1 MGKPD
6 VLILRPEPGAQ
17 RTAERAR
24 AMGLQAAIAPIFHI
38 EPIVWDPPDPAR
50 FDAILLTSANAAR
63 HAGSG
68 LSAFTD
74 LPCFAVGEGTA
85 SAAVEAGFAH
95 IRTGASDGAALVD
108 RMAEDGVERAFHP
121 CGRDHI
127 ALDHAGIAID
137 RRPVYVA
144 EAEQALAPE
153 GLKAIRRGA
162 LVLLHSPRAG
172 AHFAA
177 LIDAAGVAR
186 AGIAIAALSEAAAAA
201 AGSGWKSVA
210 AAARPRDHAL
220 LELAVRLCKTSG
232 ERYGSDG

>member
-1 MGKPD
+1 MA
-6 VLILRPEPGAQ
+6 LR
-17 RTAERAR
+17 
-24 AMGLQAAIAPIFHI
+24 AAIAPIFHI
-38 EPIVWDPPDPAR
+38 EPIAWDPPDVAQ

-68 LSAFTD
+68 LAAFTD

-85 SAAVEAGFAH
+85 SAAVAAGFDH
-95 IRTGASDGAALVD
+95 IRTGASDGAALLD
-108 RMAEDGVERAFHP
+108 RMAEDGVARAFHP

-127 ALDHAGIAID
+127 ALDHGGIAID
-137 RRPVYVA
+137 RRPVYAA

-153 GLKAIRRGA
+153 GLEAIRRGA

-186 AGIAIAALSEAAAAA
+186 AAVPIAALSEAAAAA
-201 AGSGWKSVA
+201 AGTGWKAIA